1 VVDRVWGKPPSQPS
15 MPLRLAAPLAFCVV
29 SAVQMARFGVPQSD
43 DRLLLWLTVGLF
55 CACAHDVRRMR
66 RVVLEWFPLVGL
78 IFAYDLVRGEAAH
91 VFGRAHVLP
100 QIWVGRHLGDGTV
113 PVVWLQHAL
122 WHGPHDV
129 RWYDYACVAVYTTHF
144 FVTPVLAAVLWLRS
158 SRLFRIYGGM
168 VLTLA
173 FTGLATYALF
183 PAMPPWLAGESHF
196 LSRVAHIVPAVYM
209 HVMFIDYGA
218 LFQTSRYVNLI
229 AAIPSLHAAYA
240 MLAALMLRPLTRRRA
255 ARCALLLYP
264 LAMGFALVYTG
275 EHYTIDVL
283 LGWAYA
289 FAAFRLVTRIAAA
302 RGASTSRI
310 ASSG

>member
-1 VVDRVWGKPPSQPS
+1 

-29 SAVQMARFGVPQSD
+29 SAIQMARFGVPQSD

-55 CACAHDVRRMR
+55 CASAHDVRRMR
-66 RVVLEWFPLVGL
+66 RVALEWFPLVGL
-78 IFAYDLVRGEAAH
+78 IFTYDLVRGKAAH
-91 VFGRAHVLP
+91 LIAHAHVLP
-100 QIWVGRHLGDGTV
+100 QIWVGSHLGDGTV

-122 WHGPHDV
+122 WHGSHDI
-129 RWYDYACVAVYTTHF
+129 RWYDYACVAVYMTHF
-144 FVTPVLAAVLWLRS
+144 FVTPVLAAVLLLKS

-183 PAMPPWLAGESHF
+183 PAMPPWLASKNHF
-196 LSRVAHIVPAVYM
+196 LPPVAHIVPAVYT
-209 HVMFIDYGA
+209 HLGFIDYST
-218 LFQTSRYVNLI
+218 LFQTPRYVNLI
-229 AAIPSLHAAYA
+229 AAIPSLHAAFA
-240 MLAALMLRPLTRRRA
+240 LLAALTLGSFTRRRA
-255 ARCALLLYP
+255 ARYALLLYP

-289 FAAFRLVTRIAAA
+289 FAAFRLVTRFSQSGYSSFRQV
-302 RGASTSRI
+302 RGSAGWAFGVR
-310 ASSG
+310 SSKKL